1 MNEKVE
7 KYLKTPDP
15 KVWATMRTE
24 EQRVVE
30 RQGKG
35 PKKAKAKKVD
45 PKPKGND
52 DDS

>member
-7 KYLKTPDP
+7 KYLKTPNA
-15 KVWATMRTE
+15 KAWASMRTE
-24 EQRVVE
+24 EQRFIE

-45 PKPKGND
+45 PKAKGND
-52 DDS
+52 NDS